1 MSYLTSHLRY
11 IGLATLLAALSFAQ
25 DTPAV
30 PAKQPLEHVLGTI
43 SALDPTAHTVTVK
56 EDKTNAERLIQ
67 VANTKTL
74 IKVEPGAKDLKSA
87 VRITAADLQV
97 GDRVDVRGTKLDETS
112 GSLDARSVVLMSARA
127 LQQVHQ
133 EQAAAWQHS
142 TAGTVTSVDPSGKI
156 NITVKAPDGAK
167 PVVIQTAKS
176 TEFTRYSPANSKMPA
191 VSQLSEIQPGDQVR
205 VVGDASADGAS
216 ITAQKV
222 YSGAFRTLS
231 ATVSSIAPDGKS
243 VTVKDLATKKEV
255 SIALN
260 DDTTV
265 RKLPTMMAYMLARR
279 FNPNFKMPAAPDG
292 AAPPAGGAPGAGGW
306 HRPDGAPGGAPGGG
320 ALDTSSRP
328 PGGGMRGGGDVSQA
342 LEHAPKITLADL
354 KAGDALVISGV
365 ALGAD
370 NSHLVASNIIAG
382 VEPILQSAP
391 AQTGGRSV
399 GGDWGL
405 GEMSAPQ

>member
-1 MSYLTSHLRY
+1 MSYLSSHIRY
-11 IGLATLLAALSFAQ
+11 IGLAALLAALSLAQ
-25 DTPAV
+25 ETPGV

-43 SALDPTAHTVTVK
+43 SALDPAAHTVTVK
-56 EDKTNAERLIQ
+56 EDKTNAERVIQ
-67 VANTKTL
+67 VANTRTL

-112 GSLDARSVVLMSARA
+112 GSLDARSVVLMSARD

-133 EQAAAWQHS
+133 QQAAAWQHS
-142 TAGTVTSVDPSGKI
+142 TAGTVTSVEPSGKI
-156 NITVKAPDGAK
+156 NITVKGADGVKA
-167 PVVIQTAKS
+167 VVIETTKA
-176 TEFTRYSPANSKMPA
+176 TEFTRYSPANSKTPA
-191 VSQLSEIQPGDQVR
+191 TSQLSEIQPGDQVR
-205 VVGDASADGAS
+205 VVGDKSADGAS

-231 ATVSSIAPDGKS
+231 ATVTAIAADGKS

-260 DDTTV
+260 DDTTM

-279 FNPNFKMPAAPDG
+279 FNPNFKMPAAADG
-292 AAPPAGGAPGAGGW
+292 AAPPAGGAPGGGAGNW
-306 HRPDGAPGGAPGGG
+306 HRPDGASPDA
-320 ALDTSSRP
+320 SSRP
-328 PGGGMRGGGDVSQA
+328 AGGPPSGGMRGGGDVSQA

-391 AQTGGRSV
+391 AQSGGRSV